1 MINAHGCRTVKAQLE
16 PDTRDARVITTEYS
30 RGAVVKLTTDAA
42 SAPLAKYVI
51 ERDRVSG
58 SWLCRESVIVKRG
71 QLLAAILT
79 DHSTHAT
86 AAEAIHT
93 AERECE
99 RIRTGGVR
107 DAA

>member
-1 MINAHGCRTVKAQLE
+1 MINEHGWRTVKNQLE
-16 PDTRDARVITTEYS
+16 PDMRGARVITTEYS
-30 RGAVVKLTTDAA
+30 RGVVVKLTTDAA